1 MRGQFGQVVLHVVSS
16 SWAWLVGR
24 PSRRTRTL
32 GERGDA
38 DRGGACRAARG
49 RMRRVLEKRLK
60 RAAGVASTRRCAHP
74 ETTFW
79 RMRVRRDVAADR
91 RASLRRERLPVH
103 RHGAARRVCQIVPQ
117 RIVPLRRQTV
127 QTVGD
132 DTCRSISID
141 CAHDAEHPRAGS
153 RLK

>member
-1 MRGQFGQVVLHVVSS
+1 
-16 SWAWLVGR
+16 
-24 PSRRTRTL
+24 
-32 GERGDA
+32 
-38 DRGGACRAARG
+38 
-49 RMRRVLEKRLK
+49 
-60 RAAGVASTRRCAHP
+60 
-74 ETTFW
+74 
-79 RMRVRRDVAADR
+79 MRVRRDVAADR

-103 RHGAARRVCQIVPQ
+103 RHGAVRRVRQIVPQ